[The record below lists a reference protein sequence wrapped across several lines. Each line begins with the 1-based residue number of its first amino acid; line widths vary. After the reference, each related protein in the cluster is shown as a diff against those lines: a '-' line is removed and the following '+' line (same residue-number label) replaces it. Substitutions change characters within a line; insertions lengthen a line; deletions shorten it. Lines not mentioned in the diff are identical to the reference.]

1 MYLYLGF
8 LRCSLVKTRRF
19 GADNGEQMYPRTTI
33 ETDRQTARPGPDDS
47 GGVGRRDPPRSGSL
61 DGILAQRYH
70 ATRLVISSVVVVVGL
85 VLVIVSHWEA
95 GLLVVA
101 VAGGAFADA
110 WMRFSNRWSQSPRLP
125 LVVDSTA
132 IGAAA
137 LLSGVPAEVMVLPF
151 SYLLVSA
158 FSLLHVRSAG
168 WFAAYPLAWLVVNL
182 VFIDAANWSGPQLW
196 VLRILVLLTFL
207 PGMLT
212 ILVSASA
219 ALESAESLDEQLM
232 ASRTQLELAVTGAP
246 LILFEYDAQG
256 VFTLSEGAGLEK
268 LGLVPGAVVGLSAQD
283 VYAEAPQVLAG
294 VLRSL
299 QGESFSTVVQMG
311 ELFFQVSYT
320 ALIDAHGDLERVIG
334 VATDVSERVAAED
347 ALANLV
353 RSKDEFVA
361 TVAHELRTPL
371 TAVVGLAEEL
381 RSSHQLFNLA
391 ETEEFIGM
399 IADQSHEVATI
410 VEDLLVV
417 ARSDIGKVTVVSR
430 EVDLQGAVEGVLAE
444 TNYLRTSATRSIS
457 IRGSAVSAVA
467 DPQRVRQILRN
478 LVTNALRYGG
488 EDIWIEMEGEGTRS
502 RVIVADSG
510 PGIPESERE
519 VIFEPFRRAHNT
531 PGLPGSIGLIIG
543 GSQAG
548 RGNGGHHHLPASQ
561 TPQSVRA
568 VTAKRTVEG
577 KHLVS

>member
-1 MYLYLGF
+1 
-8 LRCSLVKTRRF
+8 
-19 GADNGEQMYPRTTI
+19 
-33 ETDRQTARPGPDDS
+33 
-47 GGVGRRDPPRSGSL
+47 
-61 DGILAQRYH
+61 
-70 ATRLVISSVVVVVGL
+70 
-85 VLVIVSHWEA
+85 
-95 GLLVVA
+95 
-101 VAGGAFADA
+101 
-110 WMRFSNRWSQSPRLP
+110 LP
-125 LVVDSTA
+125 LIVDSTA

-137 LLSGVPAEVMVLPF
+137 LLGGVPAEVMVLPF

-158 FSLLHVRSAG
+158 FSLLHVRRAG
-168 WFAAYPLAWLVVNL
+168 WFAAYPLAWLAVNL
-182 VFIDAANWSGPQLW
+182 AFIDAADWSGPELW
-196 VLRILVLLTFL
+196 LLRIPVFLTFL
-207 PGMLT
+207 PGMLA

-232 ASRTQLELAVTGAP
+232 ASRTQLELAVNGAP

-268 LGLVPGAVVGLSAQD
+268 LGLTPGAVVGLSVQD

-299 QGESFSTVVQMG
+299 QGESFSTVVQLG

-320 ALIDAHGDLERVIG
+320 ALLDRRGDLERVIG

-361 TVAHELRTPL
+361 TIAHELRTPL
-371 TAVVGLAEEL
+371 TAVVGLSEEL
-381 RSSHQLFNLA
+381 RTSHQVFNLA

-399 IADQSHEVATI
+399 IADQSHEVSAI

-417 ARSDIGKVTVVSR
+417 ARSDIGKITVTSQ
-430 EVDLQGAVEGVLAE
+430 EVDLQRAVEAVLAE
-444 TNYLRTSATRSIS
+444 TNHLRTSATRSIS
-457 IRGSAVSAVA
+457 LGGDSGYAIA

-478 LVTNALRYGG
+478 LVTNAFRYGG
-488 EDIWIEMEGEGTRS
+488 EDIWIEMDTDGTRS

-519 VIFEPFRRAHNT
+519 IIFEPFRRAHDA
-531 PGLPGSIGLIIG
+531 PGLPGSIGLG
-543 GSQAG
+543 LSVARKLAETMEGTLTYQQTDGRSQFELSLPNG
-548 RGNGGHHHLPASQ
+548 R
-561 TPQSVRA
+561 
-568 VTAKRTVEG
+568 
-577 KHLVS
+577 